1 MIHKKMKCCDNN
13 CSTTEEFLAN
23 HMLPIEIIGCDDE
36 DIQKAHF
43 VVMKKI
49 YENIYENNQN
59 GR

>member
-1 MIHKKMKCCDNN
+1 MKCCDNN
-13 CSTTEEFLAN
+13 CTTTEEFLAN

-43 VVMKKI
+43 EVMKKI
-49 YENIYENNQN
+49 YENIYEDNQN